1 MNILTIYAP
10 ENKYGGLYI
19 NVLSMYSQ
27 LYTDTKLNID
37 DNRIDEY
44 EIIKKDEKES
54 VLSNL
59 KLNYIPDKLY
69 IYNIYIPIIYIEDL
83 NNIISYLG
91 INKEELEIKDIEL
104 LKNKPKKDNTK
115 KKRWW
120 NKIISKLKKTNK
132 RI

>member
-1 MNILTIYAP
+1 MNTLTIYSP

-27 LYTDTKLNID
+27 LYTDTKLDID

-44 EIIKKDEKES
+44 EIIKKDEKEQI
-54 VLSNL
+54 LNDL

-69 IYNIYIPIIYIEDL
+69 LYNIYIPIIYIEDL
-83 NNIISYLG
+83 NSVISYLG
-91 INKEELEIKDIEL
+91 INKNELEIKDIEL
-104 LKNKPKKDNTK
+104 LKNKPKENNTK

-120 NKIISKLKKTNK
+120 NKIISH
-132 RI
+132 

>member
-1 MNILTIYAP
+1 MNTLTIYSP

-27 LYTDTKLNID
+27 LYTDTKLDID

-44 EIIKKDEKES
+44 EIIKKEERES
-54 VLSNL
+54 VLNDL

-69 IYNIYIPIIYIEDL
+69 LYNIYIPIIYIEDL

-104 LKNKPKKDNTK
+104 LKNKPKENNNTK

-120 NKIISKLKKTNK
+120 SK
-132 RI
+132 

>member
-1 MNILTIYAP
+1 MNTLTIYAP

-54 VLSNL
+54 VLSDL

-69 IYNIYIPIIYIEDL
+69 LYNIYIPIIYIEDL

-104 LKNKPKKDNTK
+104 LKNKPKEDNTK

-120 NKIISKLKKTNK
+120 NKIISQLK
-132 RI
+132 

>member
-1 MNILTIYAP
+1 MNTLTIYAP

-27 LYTDTKLNID
+27 LYTDTKLDID

-44 EIIKKDEKES
+44 EIIKKEEKES
-54 VLSNL
+54 VLSDL

-69 IYNIYIPIIYIEDL
+69 LYNIYIPIIYIEDL

-104 LKNKPKKDNTK
+104 LKNKPKENNNTE

-120 NKIISKLKKTNK
+120 SK
-132 RI
+132 

>member
-1 MNILTIYAP
+1 MNTLTIYAP

-27 LYTDTKLNID
+27 LYTDTKLDID

-44 EIIKKDEKES
+44 EIIKEEEKEI
-54 VLSNL
+54 VLNDL

-69 IYNIYIPIIYIEDL
+69 LYNIYIPMIYLEDL
-83 NNIISYLG
+83 NSVISYLG
-91 INKEELEIKDIEL
+91 INKNELEIKDIEL
-104 LKNKPKKDNTK
+104 LKNKPKENNTK

-120 NKIISKLKKTNK
+120 NKIISH
-132 RI
+132 